1 MRINHHKN
9 RIFMPLIDLKNISLS
24 FGGPMILDGA
34 NLVIEP
40 NERICLLGRNGEGK
54 SSLIKIINADLGFSQ
69 GEISRKQGLR
79 IGLLEQEVP
88 GGMPGTVFDV
98 VAGGIG
104 DLGALV
110 AEYHDLSLR
119 MQTDHHEKLA
129 RRLGDI
135 QHRLE
140 LDGGWQ
146 FEQKVAS
153 VISRLDLPADA
164 DFAILSAGMKRR
176 TMLGR
181 ALAGE
186 PELLLLDEPTNHL
199 DIDSISWLEEFLLRF
214 EGSILFVTHDRM
226 FLRRLATRIVELDR
240 GRLTSL
246 PGDYDRYL
254 MRKEAELAV
263 EETQREAFDKKL
275 AQEEVWVRQ
284 GVKARR
290 TRDEGRVKKLELM
303 RIQRSERRL
312 VPGSVQMNA
321 AEAGM
326 SGKIVC
332 QAIGATFGYASEPVI
347 RNFSALIA
355 RGDRIGII
363 GPNGAGKTTLIRL
376 LLGQAEPQSGT
387 VRLGANLEIAY
398 FDQLRDQ
405 LDEEKS
411 IFDNINGGHNMVT
424 IAGTTRHVYGYLQDF
439 LFAPERA
446 QSPVKSLSG
455 GERNRLLLAKLFV
468 KPSNLLVL
476 DEPTNDLDIET
487 LELLEEL
494 LLQYSG
500 TVLLV
505 SHDRDFLNNVVTSMF
520 AFEGDG
526 CVQEYVGGYDDWLR
540 QRPEP
545 VQPEA
550 QQKPAVKPRREKP
563 PAPRKLSFKEQRE
576 LEALPA
582 QIEKM
587 EAEHQALLTRLS
599 DPMIYR
605 QEQAEIAQVKARYE
619 EIELELPLLYA
630 RWAELE
636 EIGGR
641 I

>member
-1 MRINHHKN
+1 
-9 RIFMPLIDLKNISLS
+9 MPLIDLKNISLS
-24 FGGPMILDGA
+24 FGGPLILDGA

-54 SSLIKIINADLGFSQ
+54 SSLIKIINADLGFNQ

-79 IGLLEQEVP
+79 VGFLEQEVP

-98 VAGGIG
+98 VAGGIAG
-104 DLGALV
+104 LGALV
-110 AEYHDLSLR
+110 AEYHDLSKR
-119 MQTDHHEKLA
+119 MQTDHQESLA

-140 LDGGWQ
+140 IDGGWQ
-146 FEQKVAS
+146 IEQKVAS

-164 DFAILSAGMKRR
+164 DFGFLSAGLKRR
-176 TMLGR
+176 TMLAR

-246 PGDYDRYL
+246 PGDYDSYL

-275 AQEEVWVRQ
+275 AQEEVWVRR

-290 TRDEGRVKKLELM
+290 TRDEGRVRRLEQM
-303 RIQRSERRL
+303 RQLRRERRL
-312 VPGSVQMNA
+312 VPGAVQMNA

-332 QAIGATFGYASEPVI
+332 EVIDATFGYGGAPVI
-347 RNFSALIA
+347 RNFSTLIA

-376 LLGQAEPQSGT
+376 LLGQVTPQSGT

-405 LDEEKS
+405 LDENKS
-411 IFDNINGGHNMVT
+411 VFDNINDGHNMVT
-424 IAGTTRHVYGYLQDF
+424 IAGVTRHVYGYLQDF

-455 GERNRLLLAKLFV
+455 GERNRLLLARLFV

-520 AFEGDG
+520 ALEGDG
-526 CVQEYVGGYDDWLR
+526 CVREYVGGYDDWLR
-540 QRPEP
+540 QRP
-545 VQPEA
+545 A
-550 QQKPAVKPRREKP
+550 AGSSRR
-563 PAPRKLSFKEQRE
+563 PRKSRPPNPGAKNPWSNASSRSRSSASSRPCRRKSSSWKQN
-576 LEALPA
+576 
-582 QIEKM
+582 
-587 EAEHQALLTRLS
+587 TRRFWRVFPTLCS
-599 DPMIYR
+599 TGRSRR
-605 QEQAEIAQVKARYE
+605 QLHR
-619 EIELELPLLYA
+619 
-630 RWAELE
+630 
-636 EIGGR
+636 
-641 I
+641 